1 MRRGTRQTMKRVVV
15 SLLMLATLLVYAVPG
30 HAGPMPHR
38 HTGAVHEHV
47 VMPASGG
54 SGAAVTVAD
63 HQHHPTPCDETG
75 LLDDGSCCSVAHCVT
90 MHGGILSADS
100 ASLMPRPNGNARLP
114 ALATPEGIGSDP
126 ALRPPSLTI

>member
-1 MRRGTRQTMKRVVV
+1 M

-47 VMPASGG
+47 VMPVSG
-54 SGAAVTVAD
+54 SEAAVVVAD
-63 HQHHPTPCDETG
+63 HEHQPAPCDETG

-100 ASLMPRPNGNARLP
+100 TPLLPRPNGNGGLP